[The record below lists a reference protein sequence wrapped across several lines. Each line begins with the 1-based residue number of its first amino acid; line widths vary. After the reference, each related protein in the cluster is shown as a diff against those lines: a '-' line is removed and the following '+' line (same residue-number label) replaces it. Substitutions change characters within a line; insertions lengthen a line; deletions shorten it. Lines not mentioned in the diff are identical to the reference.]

1 MAESKA
7 TAAQTKGLHRLMKAM
22 RHGGGEEHLA
32 PVKYWA
38 LIGPTKR
45 AIQAFYWLI
54 GLR

>member
-7 TAAQTKGLHRLMKAM
+7 TAAQTKGQHRLIKAM

-32 PVKYWA
+32 QMKYRA
-38 LIGPTKR
+38 LIGPIER

-54 GLR
+54 